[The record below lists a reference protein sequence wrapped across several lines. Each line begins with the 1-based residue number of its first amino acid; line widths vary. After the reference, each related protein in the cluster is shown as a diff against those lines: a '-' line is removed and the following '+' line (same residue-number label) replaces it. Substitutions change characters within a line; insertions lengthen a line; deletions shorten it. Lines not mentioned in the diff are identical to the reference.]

1 MERFKIVV
9 QKKGNPNPIKIIYTD
24 EIPMLVAGK
33 GYYVQQPATQGQYLF
48 HKDLDVTITEDETL
62 IPEEELKTIS
72 MKELEA
78 KK

>member
-33 GYYVQQPATQGQYLF
+33 GYYVQQQATQGQ
-48 HKDLDVTITEDETL
+48 
-62 IPEEELKTIS
+62 
-72 MKELEA
+72 
-78 KK
+78 